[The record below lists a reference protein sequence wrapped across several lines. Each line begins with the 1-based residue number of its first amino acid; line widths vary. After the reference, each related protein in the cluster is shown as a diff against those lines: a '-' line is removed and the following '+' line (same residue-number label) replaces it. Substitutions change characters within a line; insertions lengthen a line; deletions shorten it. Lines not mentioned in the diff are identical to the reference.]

1 MEFWNSRL
9 DFIEEK
15 EVNLNFTKLS
25 QILSFIILAIF
36 IVEFFIPGLL
46 FVLFLLLTIIP
57 INILLMNRNN

>member
-25 QILSFIILAIF
+25 QILSLMILVLF
-36 IVEFFIPGLL
+36 TLEFFIPGVS
-46 FVLFLLLTIIP
+46 FVLFLLITIIP
-57 INILLMNRNN
+57 INLLLMNKNN